1 MRYRSVPQLFL
12 LVLAVIVSLA
22 IGVSNVASNDFASLN
37 VGLVSTTGDM
47 VAMDCQDSGSGQPC
61 EVNMPCAVICVGPV
75 MALPPTDTSLERACS
90 ALDFATLL
98 AKSMVGS
105 SPPPELSP
113 PRTTYIA

>member
-1 MRYRSVPQLFL
+1 MKYRSVPQLFL
-12 LVLAVIVSLA
+12 LVLGVIVSLGM
-22 IGVSNVASNDFASLN
+22 GVSNVASNDFASRN
-37 VGLVSTTGDM
+37 VRLVSTTDDM

-75 MALPPTDTSLERACS
+75 MALPPAAASLQQACS
-90 ALDFATLL
+90 ALGFATLL
-98 AKSMVGS
+98 AKSLVGS